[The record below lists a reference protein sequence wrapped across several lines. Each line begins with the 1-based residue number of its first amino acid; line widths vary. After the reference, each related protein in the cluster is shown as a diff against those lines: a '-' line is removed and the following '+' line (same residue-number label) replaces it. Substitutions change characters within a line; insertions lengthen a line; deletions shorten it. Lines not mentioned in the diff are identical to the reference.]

1 MCKHEEK
8 YCPRCR
14 AAFECRVGDVAQ
26 CQCSGIGMP
35 DEAKQFIAGRYSDC
49 LCRNCLLELKQPDIL
64 FKEKYFSNAGR

>member
-26 CQCSGIGMP
+26 CQCSGIGMSE
-35 DEAKQFIAGRYSDC
+35 EARQFIAGRYPDC
-49 LCRNCLLELKQPDIL
+49 LCRNCLMELKKPDVL
-64 FKEKYFSNAGR
+64 FKEKYFLNAGR

>member
-8 YCPRCR
+8 YCPRCH

-26 CQCSGIGMP
+26 CQCSGIGLSP
-35 DEAKQFIAGRYSDC
+35 AEREFIADRYRDC
-49 LCRNCLLELKQPDIL
+49 LCRKCLLELKQPETL